1 VTWAADSGPIVIRY
15 IAGRF
20 MQMILVLLLVSIG
33 AFMLIHLV
41 PGDPAQVT
49 LGLRAPPAQIAR
61 LDRQLGLDKPLL
73 TQYWRFISHAVTS
86 FNFGTSF
93 QTQQPVG
100 SEIIQRAGASLLL
113 VAMSLLFSVI
123 MAVPLG
129 IIAAVRRRTPVD
141 NAIQVVPTLTMVMPS
156 FWLALLLAQVFSLR
170 LGLLPTSG
178 YGSTFPQH
186 LRSLVLPAATMA
198 LGLFP
203 VLVRLLRSSV
213 IEQMQSEYIEAARAR
228 GLSNARVILKHVLRN
243 SAVSTV
249 TILGL
254 LAGLLLSATVIVE
267 QIFSIPGLGSLM
279 VSAVGARDF
288 PVVSALVLLFGAA
301 VLIASLLT
309 DLAYALLDPR
319 VRLGARG

>member
-1 VTWAADSGPIVIRY
+1 MIRY
-15 IAGRF
+15 IIGRF
-20 MQMILVLLLVSIG
+20 MQMIVVLLLVSIA

-41 PGDPAQVT
+41 PGNPARVT
-49 LGLRAPPAQIAR
+49 LGVRASPGTVAR
-61 LDRQLGLDKPLL
+61 LDHQLGLDQPLL
-73 TQYWRFISHAVTS
+73 IQYWHFISRGVTS

-100 SEIIQRAGASLLL
+100 SEIIQRSGASLLL
-113 VAMSLLFSVI
+113 ISMSLLFSVI

-141 NAIQVVPTLTMVMPS
+141 NAIQIVPTLTMVMPS
-156 FWLALLLAQVFSLR
+156 FWLALLLVQVLSLR

-178 YGSTFPQH
+178 YGSTFAQH
-186 LRSLVLPAATMA
+186 LQSLVLPAVTMA

-228 GLSNARVILKHVLRN
+228 GLSEARVMVKHVLRN

-301 VLIASLLT
+301 VLIASLVT
-309 DLAYALLDPR
+309 DLTYALLDPR
-319 VRLGARG
+319 VRLGARE

>member
-1 VTWAADSGPIVIRY
+1 VIRY
-15 IAGRF
+15 IIGRF
-20 MQMILVLLLVSIG
+20 MQMIVVLLLVSVA

-41 PGDPAQVT
+41 PGNPARVT
-49 LGLRAPPAQIAR
+49 LGVRASPSTVAR
-61 LDRQLGLDKPLL
+61 LDHQLGLDQPLL
-73 TQYWRFISHAVTS
+73 IQYWHFISRAVTS

-100 SEIIQRAGASLLL
+100 SEIIQRSGASLLL
-113 VAMSLLFSVI
+113 ISMSLLFSVI

-129 IIAAVRRRTPVD
+129 IIAAIRRRTPVD
-141 NAIQVVPTLTMVMPS
+141 NAIQIVPTLTMVMPS
-156 FWLALLLAQVFSLR
+156 FWLALLLVQVLSLR

-186 LRSLVLPAATMA
+186 LQSLVLPAVTMA

-228 GLSNARVILKHVLRN
+228 GLSEARVMVKHVLRN

-301 VLIASLLT
+301 VLIASLVT
-309 DLAYALLDPR
+309 DLTYALLDPR
-319 VRLGARG
+319 VRLGARE

>member
-1 VTWAADSGPIVIRY
+1 MISYIV
-15 IAGRF
+15 GRV
-20 MQMILVLLLVSIG
+20 MQMILVLILVSLG

-41 PGDPAQVT
+41 PGNPARVA
-49 LGLRAPPAQIAR
+49 LGLRASPGAVTK
-61 LDRQLGLDKPLL
+61 LDRQLGLDQPLII
-73 TQYWRFISHAVTS
+73 QYWHFITRAVTS

-100 SEIIQRAGASLLL
+100 SEIIQRAGPSLLL
-113 VAMSLLFSVI
+113 VAMALTFSVL

-129 IIAAVRRRTPVD
+129 IIAAVRRRTRVD
-141 NAIQVVPTLTMVMPS
+141 NAIQIVPTLTMVMPS
-156 FWLALLLAQVFSLR
+156 FWLALLLVELFSLR

-186 LRSLVLPAATMA
+186 LQSLILPSATMA

-228 GLSNARVILKHVLRN
+228 GLSETRVMLKHVLRN
-243 SAVSTV
+243 SVVSTV

-288 PVVSALVLLFGAA
+288 PVVSALVLVFGAA
-301 VLIASLLT
+301 VLIANLLT

-319 VRLGARG
+319 VRLGGGG

>member
-1 VTWAADSGPIVIRY
+1 VIRY
-15 IAGRF
+15 IIGRF
-20 MQMILVLLLVSIG
+20 MQMIVVLLLVSIA

-41 PGDPAQVT
+41 PGNPARVT
-49 LGLRAPPAQIAR
+49 LGVRASPGTVAR
-61 LDRQLGLDKPLL
+61 LDHQLGLDQPLL
-73 TQYWRFISHAVTS
+73 IQYWHFISRGVTS

-100 SEIIQRAGASLLL
+100 SEIIQRSGASLLL
-113 VAMSLLFSVI
+113 ISMSLLFSVI

-141 NAIQVVPTLTMVMPS
+141 NAIQIVPTLTMVMPS
-156 FWLALLLAQVFSLR
+156 FWLALLLVQVLSLR

-178 YGSTFPQH
+178 YGSTFAQH
-186 LRSLVLPAATMA
+186 LQSLVLPAVTMA

-228 GLSNARVILKHVLRN
+228 GLSEARVMVKHVLRN

-301 VLIASLLT
+301 VLIASLVT
-309 DLAYALLDPR
+309 DLTYALLDPR
-319 VRLGARG
+319 VRLGARE